1 MSYARSKKSV
11 HRVEFV
17 LKQLLEAKD
26 DLIFQSI
33 EPQKLAYHIH
43 EALKSAAIYPEFSEY
58 SKLRDKY
65 TIRIRNNKV
74 IAELK
79 SKPIVGLSIIKEQL
93 GKMTIVDVSSALGII
108 GAAVTHK
115 ISDMLFP
122 DAHLNNHELNEL
134 YLWAE
139 PSGYFI
145 INHGDNG
152 LTLTR
157 EHPGELNYVP
167 SKNGSGNVGNT

>member
-11 HRVEFV
+11 YRVELV

-26 DLIFQSI
+26 DLTFQSI

-43 EALKSAAIYPEFSEY
+43 EALKSAAIYPEFQEY
-58 SKLRDKY
+58 ALLRDKY

-74 IAELK
+74 VAELK
-79 SKPIVGLSIIKEQL
+79 SKLSIGISVIREQL
-93 GKMTIVDVSSALGII
+93 GKMTIVDVNNVTSIV

-115 ISDMLFP
+115 VPEMLFP
-122 DAHLNNHELNEL
+122 DAHLSDISLSEL
-134 YLWAE
+134 YMWAE
-139 PSGYFI
+139 PAGYFI

-157 EHPGELNYVP
+157 EHPGEMNYVP
-167 SKNGSGNVGNT
+167 SKNGSGNVGNN